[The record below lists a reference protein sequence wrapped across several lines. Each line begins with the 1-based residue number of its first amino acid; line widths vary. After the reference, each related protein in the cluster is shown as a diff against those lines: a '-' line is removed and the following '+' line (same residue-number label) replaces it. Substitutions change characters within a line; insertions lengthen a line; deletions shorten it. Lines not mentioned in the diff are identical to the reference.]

1 MRRRDFISFLC
12 LTAVWPFALRAQQG
26 RPIPRIGYLFGF
38 GLDADAWFREGLR
51 EFGYVEG
58 HNIIVEYRRASDLA
72 QLDGL
77 AAELIASKV
86 EHLPCNVVRGHRGA
100 QRLAAPCAGSKVE
113 IIVCS
118 GSQAQGRR

>member
-12 LTAVWPFALRAQQG
+12 LTAFWPFAVRAQQG

-86 EHLPCNVVRGHRGA
+86 E
-100 QRLAAPCAGSKVE
+100 
-113 IIVCS
+113 IIVCG
-118 GSQAQGRR
+118 GSQATRAALKQTK